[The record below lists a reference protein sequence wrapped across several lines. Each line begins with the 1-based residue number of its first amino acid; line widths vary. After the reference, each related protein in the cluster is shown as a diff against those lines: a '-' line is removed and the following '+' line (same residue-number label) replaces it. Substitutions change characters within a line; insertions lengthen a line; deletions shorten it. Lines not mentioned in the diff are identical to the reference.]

1 MPISSTLDIYTR
13 FTLVILAIVYPWVYI
28 VLFLAV
34 LLYCSLAAYRVVSRG
49 EECTVLG
56 CCDQSEPARENTGEM
71 VNDHRLESGMEAWEN
86 YPIVAC
92 L

>member
-1 MPISSTLDIYTR
+1 LIFR
-13 FTLVILAIVYPWVYI
+13 FTLVIIAIVYPWVYI

-34 LLYCSLAAYRVVSRG
+34 LLYCSLAAYHVVSRR

-71 VNDHRLESGMEAWEN
+71 VNDHRLESGMEAWKN
-86 YPIVAC
+86 YPIVTC

>member
-1 MPISSTLDIYTR
+1 MAISSTLDIYTG
-13 FTLVILAIVYPWVYI
+13 FTLVIIAIVYPWVYI

-34 LLYCSLAAYRVVSRG
+34 LLYCSLAAHCVVSRR
-49 EECTVLG
+49 EERTVLG
-56 CCDQSEPARENTGEM
+56 CCDQSEPTRENTGEM

-86 YPIVAC
+86 YPIVTC